1 MLEFRSAVRR
11 EKATHRMRFS
21 RLTKDGQLRIPA
33 EGSPR
38 QGSSLLIGIIGSLSK
53 LFRMIFLHIYDN
65 KSFVVIFLRK
75 NRGGGGV
82 EYLTQNFK
90 SGPGLRPLAWHRHSC
105 LCSSAVASR
114 TMAKS
119 RRMRTYEFA
128 ELKAPLE

>member
-1 MLEFRSAVRR
+1 MLEFRSAQL
-11 EKATHRMRFS
+11 S
-21 RLTKDGQLRIPA
+21 GQLRIAA

-38 QGSSLLIGIIGSLSK
+38 QGSSLLIGIISSQSK

-75 NRGGGGV
+75 NRGG
-82 EYLTQNFK
+82 YLTQNFK
-90 SGPGLRPLAWHRHSC
+90 SGPGLRRLAWHRHSC
-105 LCSSAVASR
+105 LCSLAVASR